1 MRTFIVSLM
10 VTGSMLVGC
19 RSVPGGGDHSF
30 MGEAHRLENEVMAA
44 VPGIFGNES
53 LRHIAAVVILLL
65 LVVGVWMAVM
75 QRIIPDSPE
84 E

>member
-1 MRTFIVSLM
+1 
-10 VTGSMLVGC
+10 
-19 RSVPGGGDHSF
+19 
-30 MGEAHRLENEVMAA
+30 MAA